1 MIVIIGKDS
10 DTVAERAVS
19 YIVKLIKS
27 NPSAVLGLATGNT
40 PIKLYERLVQISKQ
54 QSLSFKGI
62 TTFNL
67 DEYIGIEPEHQ
78 QSYRYFMEHHLF
90 QHVDIPKHQTHLPDC
105 TGGANPFERAKMYDE
120 QIVKAGGIDL
130 QILGIGSNGHI
141 GFNEPTSSLSSRT
154 RIKTLTRQTIQ
165 DNSRFFQKGEF
176 QPSQALTM
184 GIGTI
189 MESRQILILA
199 LGQNKAAAVKSAIE
213 GPVSSMC
220 PASALQY
227 HRNIIFLVD
236 EDASA
241 HLELADYYK
250 HVDELAQQVET
261 KFYRDVHI

>member
-1 MIVIIGKDS
+1 MIVIIEKDS
-10 DTVAERAVS
+10 ETIADRAVI
-19 YIVKLIKS
+19 YIIKLVKS
-27 NPSAVLGLATGNT
+27 NPSAVLGLATGGT
-40 PIKLYERLVQISKQ
+40 SIKLYERLVQVSKQ
-54 QSLSFKGI
+54 LNISFKNI

-67 DEYIGIEPEHQ
+67 DEYIGIDSEHP

-105 TGGANPFERAKMYDE
+105 PGETNPFERAKAYDE
-120 QIVKAGGIDL
+120 QLTKSGGIDL

-165 DNSRFFQKGEF
+165 DNSRFFKEGEF

-199 LGQNKAAAVKSAIE
+199 TGKNKASAVKSAIE

-227 HRNIIFLVD
+227 HHNIIFLVD
-236 EDASA
+236 EDAASQ
-241 HLELADYYK
+241 LELADYYK

>member
-1 MIVIIGKDS
+1 MIVIIGQNAE
-10 DTVAERAVS
+10 VIAERAVR
-19 YIVKLIKS
+19 YVVKLVKS
-27 NPSAVLGLATGNT
+27 NSSAILGLATGST
-40 PIKLYERLVQISKQ
+40 PIKMYEKLIEIAKADAISFQ
-54 QSLSFKGI
+54 NI

-67 DEYIGIEPEHQ
+67 DEYIGIEPGHP

-90 QHVDIPKHQTHLPDC
+90 RHLDIPREQTFLPDC
-105 TGGANPFERAKMYDE
+105 SGETNPFERAKEYDE
-120 QIVKAGGIDL
+120 QIIKAGGIDL

-165 DNSRFFQKGEF
+165 DNSRFFKQDEF

-199 LGQNKAAAVKSAIE
+199 TGKNKASAVKTAIE
-213 GPVSSMC
+213 GAVSAMC

-227 HRNIIFLVD
+227 HQNIIFLVD
-236 EDASA
+236 EDAASE
-241 HLELADYYK
+241 LELADYYK

-261 KFYRDVHI
+261 KFYRGVQI